1 MGKWRKERG
10 QGLLELA
17 VILPVLLILLLGIVE
32 LGYALRDYLVVV
44 NAAREGCRFAA
55 RGRYS
60 DEDIIERTISAGGI
74 VRQGDDSPQDVP
86 FLRTA
91 SIGGIASNTAV
102 IVTNIPTDSFG
113 EPISIT
119 VSAVGFVADEEGNV
133 HPAKPLHTKVSPA
146 QVIDH
151 HRPVTR
157 DINAA
162 REVGGYERMGNHIV
176 VVEVFFMHDPL
187 WSNLFLPLP
196 PVMNMHARTEMRVVT
211 DRETVE

>member
-119 VSAVGFVADEEGNV
+119 VSVVGVVADEEGDV
-133 HPAKPLHTKVSPA
+133 HPAEPLHTKVSPA
-146 QVIDH
+146 QVIDR
-151 HRPVTR
+151 HRHITQ

-162 REVGGYERMGNHIV
+162 REVEGYERMGNHIV
-176 VVEVFFMHDPL
+176 VVEVFFMHHPL

-196 PVMNMHARTEMRVVT
+196 DVMNMHARTEMRVVT
-211 DRETVE
+211 DRETME